1 MTETMIHA
9 SRPWSGAPP
18 TGSKERGPK
27 FDKSILN
34 DWSLRC
40 VDCPFP
46 ERPSFCKAYAK
57 KAPKECPLNDISV

>member
-9 SRPWSGAPP
+9 SRPWSGTPP

-27 FDKSILN
+27 FEKSILN

-40 VDCPFP
+40 VARSD
-46 ERPSFCKAYAK
+46 RASAR
-57 KAPKECPLNDISV
+57 LMRRRHQRSVR